1 MARTK
6 IGTFTLTE
14 PTVYRKSY
22 ETASWYTD
30 VEVQPG
36 EYEVTTD
43 GYWAL
48 IEMPGTVVGSYFVS
62 RLLHCSSAHI
72 DEDVGNDATY
82 TIQDNL
88 YQVDKWTN
96 YTPTTE
102 SSSKGTT
109 R

>member
-43 GYWAL
+43 GYWAFVR
-48 IEMPGTVVGSYFVS
+48 MPGTVTGSCFINRY
-62 RLLHCSSAHI
+62 LHCSSAHI
-72 DEDVGNDATY
+72 DEDVGKADVY

-88 YQVDKWTN
+88 FRVDKWTN
-96 YTPTTE
+96 YTPATE
-102 SSSKGTT
+102 AN
-109 R
+109 